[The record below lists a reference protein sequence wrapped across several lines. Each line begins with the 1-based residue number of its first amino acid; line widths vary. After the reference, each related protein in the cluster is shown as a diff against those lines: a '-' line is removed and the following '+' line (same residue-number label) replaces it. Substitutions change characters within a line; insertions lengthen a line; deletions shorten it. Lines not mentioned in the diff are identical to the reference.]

1 VQKEEGVRGRL
12 GASGAWLRV
21 GLASATIIA
30 PLISRWNDLR
40 AAERARALADETE
53 ARLREMRSW
62 APWARDDRAKREAV
76 QLVREVGMQMGS
88 HRGKVSTRIWLIG
101 VGVGLVAAGTG
112 AYFLV
117 RRRLAMTLE
126 EPLVDLAVAGANG
139 HAVAPR
145 EAPRTTTPLAARE
158 DALAAPAAEPA
169 PLTTATTTTREEP
182 WQPVVSLPGELPG
195 GSTLADH
202 GEPAGV
208 TDSAKAQFIGNIRT
222 MVYHDADDTDLPAE
236 ENRIYF
242 ASEDEAREAG
252 FRRDRADVAPS
263 EMQSEAPAGE

>member
-1 VQKEEGVRGRL
+1 
-12 GASGAWLRV
+12 
-21 GLASATIIA
+21 
-30 PLISRWNDLR
+30 
-40 AAERARALADETE
+40 
-53 ARLREMRSW
+53 
-62 APWARDDRAKREAV
+62 
-76 QLVREVGMQMGS
+76 MQMGS

-139 HAVAPR
+139 HAVTPR

-158 DALAAPAAEPA
+158 GAPAAPAAEPA
-169 PLTTATTTTREEP
+169 PLTTATREEP
-182 WQPVVSLPGELPG
+182 WLPVVSPPSAVPG
-195 GSTLADH
+195 GGTTLTDH

-208 TDSAKAQFIGNIRT
+208 IDSAQAQFIGNIRT
-222 MVYHDADDTDLPAE
+222 MVYHDADDPDLPGE